1 MIKALVTACGGDI
14 GQGVIKSL
22 RMSGEKIRVIGTE
35 ITADNCGLFMAD
47 KGYILEPVLK
57 NEKRYLKQLVAICN
71 EERVDIV
78 FVCFEAEQSAI
89 ASAINILN
97 KKTGAY
103 FVVQS
108 KKTLDICQEDKS
120 LTYAFLSKRGIRVP
134 ETYTTKK
141 MAEILIKKYG
151 WPIIL
156 KPRQSSGSRDVHIIR
171 TRKELDILWDKIDK
185 PLIQEYI
192 NNGQDDEYTV
202 GVFLNKDSEALGAI
216 AMLRKLK
223 LGMTWHAIVNHY
235 PDIEE
240 IAGKTAE
247 SVGAIGPC
255 NIQIRRDRNNKPCV
269 IEINA
274 RISSTTVF
282 RAKLG
287 FNEALASIDYFLKGK
302 IPKLSHRPAVIMRTF
317 GEYIVPL
324 DKYLKIKSKNITNA
338 NEKYE
343 TN

>member
-108 KKTLDICQEDKS
+108 KNTLDICQE
-120 LTYAFLSKRGIRVP
+120 
-134 ETYTTKK
+134 
-141 MAEILIKKYG
+141 
-151 WPIIL
+151 
-156 KPRQSSGSRDVHIIR
+156 
-171 TRKELDILWDKIDK
+171 DK

-255 NIQIRRDRNNKPCV
+255 NVQIRRDRNNKPCV

-282 RAKLG
+282 REKLG